1 MQIKYNIIYFLINI
15 KKMKYVQ
22 FSRPDVEKDA
32 RV

>member
-1 MQIKYNIIYFLINI
+1 MQIKYNIIFFLII